1 MQEIKSSN
9 LTDDIEPQYI
19 ISANKFVVL
28 SFITF
33 GLYTV
38 WWFYKAWRF
47 FKQINNSSLHPALR
61 TIFGIFFFIPL
72 TSMIIDLA
80 KRKSYQKNYSPTLL
94 FIAYL
99 ITISLSYLPSLLG
112 LLSVFAFVF
121 LIEPFKALNFAK
133 INSTGYEVIEQNSFN
148 GRQIFLLIIGSLW
161 WLLVLISL
169 FILLTTAPEY
179 PNYYE

>member
-1 MQEIKSSN
+1 MDYIQYGGFIKHG
-9 LTDDIEPQYI
+9 
-19 ISANKFVVL
+19 V
-28 SFITF
+28 
-33 GLYTV
+33 
-38 WWFYKAWRF
+38 F

-121 LIEPFKALNFAK
+121 FD
-133 INSTGYEVIEQNSFN
+133 
-148 GRQIFLLIIGSLW
+148 
-161 WLLVLISL
+161 
-169 FILLTTAPEY
+169 
-179 PNYYE
+179 